1 MSFTFNLIQ
10 VIIWDESLIGPVG
23 LVAEVPFLLQLGVF
37 KMVRLPVTKVAEID
51 SYKDVQEFIFLVR
64 PEMRV
69 IDEIVAAIG

>member
-1 MSFTFNLIQ
+1 M
-10 VIIWDESLIGPVG
+10 G